1 MSEEELQK
9 KMEFII
15 EQQAQFAANQGK
27 AEERIT
33 RLENI
38 VVKLYEDTEVKISKL
53 SEDTDAKIN
62 ALVDAQMKTES
73 NMAELTERL
82 NAFITVVERYVSE
95 ARNGKSQD

>member
-38 VVKLYEDTEVKISKL
+38 FVKFYESTEAKFSKL
-53 SEDTDAKIN
+53 SEDTDAKIS
-62 ALVDAQMKTES
+62 ALIDAQMQTES
-73 NMAELTERL
+73 NMSALAERL
-82 NAFITVVERYVSE
+82 NAFIAVVERYISE
-95 ARNGKSQD
+95 GDNGKS